1 MVWQLTLW
9 TFVLASPWEA
19 AAKPEAS
26 LELASRVQSLVRQLN
41 DRNLEQRQAAEE
53 ALKGLGI
60 DALPQIP
67 GNVAGAS
74 AEVRQRLDR
83 VREHLERLAAA
94 AIVQP
99 SRVTLHGEM
108 SVEEALNQVQQQT
121 GNRLS
126 GYAQRP
132 GRVTL
137 DCERVL
143 FWEALDRILDAGGL
157 DVNSS
162 AGQPQ
167 TLVLV
172 ARQANS
178 RPRLNAGA
186 YQGAFRIQPVRIE
199 ARRDL
204 RVAELRAA
212 ELFGLRVT
220 LEIAW
225 EPRLMPIAIR
235 QSLKDV
241 RAWADGDWQFLPTH
255 SRGVLSAATESGI
268 SSVEIAIPLPL
279 PQRHVTRI
287 ARLKGSFEAM
297 LPGRVERFEFAE
309 PFTQGTQQRR
319 ASVCVTLDRWRK
331 NGDVREAAVRVQY
344 DDPGTALDSHRGW
357 IYRNKAFLLKPDG
370 GRADPS
376 EMRLSHQGPD
386 EIGIEYEFD
395 QAGNADGY
403 RFCFEAPA
411 SIERISV
418 EYELSDI
425 PLP

>member
-1 MVWQLTLW
+1 LVWQLTLW
-9 TFVLASPWEA
+9 TIVLASPWEA

-26 LELASRVQSLVRQLN
+26 VELASRVQSLVRQLN
-41 DRNLEQRQAAEE
+41 DRNLDQRQAAEE
-53 ALKGLGI
+53 TLKGLGV
-60 DALPQIP
+60 DALPHIP

-74 AEVRQRLDR
+74 AEVKERLDR

-108 SVEEALNQVQQQT
+108 SVEEALHQVQQQT

-143 FWEALDRILDAGGL
+143 FWEVLDRILDAGGL

-172 ARQANS
+172 ARPANS
-178 RPRLNAGA
+178 RPRSNAGV
-186 YQGAFRIQPVRIE
+186 YQEAFRIQPVRVE

-204 RVAELRAA
+204 RVAEVDA
-212 ELFGLRVT
+212 LRVT

-225 EPRLMPIAIR
+225 EPRLAPIAIR
-235 QSLKDV
+235 QSLKEV
-241 RAWADGDWQFLPTH
+241 RAWADGDWQFLATH

-279 PQRHVTRI
+279 PQRQVTRI
-287 ARLKGSFEAM
+287 ARMAGNFEAM
-297 LPGRVERFEFAE
+297 LPGRVEHFEFTE
-309 PFTQGTQQRR
+309 PFTKGAPQRR

-331 NGDVREAAVRVQY
+331 NGNVQEASVRVKY

-370 GRADPS
+370 SRVDPA
-376 EMRLSHQGPD
+376 EMRLAHQGPD
-386 EIGIEYEFD
+386 EIGIDCAFD
-395 QAGNADGY
+395 LAGNADGY

-411 SIERISV
+411 SIERTSV
-418 EYELSDI
+418 QYELSDI

>member
-1 MVWQLTLW
+1 MFWQLTLW
-9 TFVLASPWEA
+9 TIVLASPWEA
-19 AAKPEAS
+19 PAKPDAS
-26 LELASRVQSLVRQLN
+26 VELASRVQSLVRQLS
-41 DRNLEQRQAAEE
+41 DRTLEQRQSAEE
-53 ALKGLGI
+53 ALKGLGVG
-60 DALPQIP
+60 ALGQLPSD
-67 GNVAGAS
+67 VAGAP
-74 AEVRQRLDR
+74 AEVRERLDR
-83 VREHLERLAAA
+83 VRAHLERLAVA

-108 SVEEALNQVQQQT
+108 SVEEALQSVQQQT

-137 DCERVL
+137 DCENVL
-143 FWEALDRILDAGGL
+143 FWDALDRILDAGGL

-172 ARQANS
+172 AKPANA
-178 RPRLNAGA
+178 RPRSNAGV
-186 YQGAFRIQPVRIE
+186 YQEAFRIQPVRVE

-204 RVAELRAA
+204 RAA
-212 ELFGLRVT
+212 EVFGLRVT
-220 LEIAW
+220 IEIAW

-235 QSLKDV
+235 QSLKEV

-255 SRGVLSAATESGI
+255 SQGVLSAATESGI
-268 SSVEIAIPLPL
+268 SSVEIALPLPL

-287 ARLKGSFEAM
+287 ARMKGTFEAM
-297 LPGRVERFEFAE
+297 LPGRVERFEFTE
-309 PFTQGTQQRR
+309 PFTQGAQQRR

-331 NGDVREAAVRVQY
+331 NGNVREASVRVQY
-344 DDPGTALDSHRGW
+344 DDPGTALESHRGW

-370 GRADPS
+370 SRVDPA
-376 EMRLSHQGPD
+376 ETRLAHQGPD
-386 EIGIEYEFD
+386 EIGIDFTFD
-395 QAGNADGY
+395 LAGIADGY
-403 RFCFEAPA
+403 RFCFETPA
-411 SIERISV
+411 SIERTSV